1 VGGPESAQPATGKR
15 AAGGEALV
23 LLAGSASAAERALV
37 ARWLRD
43 GHLSRSVLLPLD
55 GPDLARSLDR
65 AVPETVVTAV
75 RVAWLP
81 CERRGERRVPRSDVL
96 SQGNPRR
103 PPAFWQNRIIRR
115 EPDRA
120 PMVVAEPPTVAALRA
135 PGGGHRPLPPFLFL
149 PGALP
154 PTIPPPSTPGAVCT
168 ASYWSRSPRSP
179 GGLTLA
185 STAIIA

>member
-1 VGGPESAQPATGKR
+1 MGGPESAQPATGNR

-43 GHLSRSVLLPLD
+43 GHLSPSVLLPLD

-81 CERRGERRVPRSDVL
+81 CERRGERRGRRLGGL
-96 SQGNPRR
+96 SQGHPRR
-103 PPAFWQNRIIRR
+103 PPPRWAGRSQAGA
-115 EPDRA
+115 A
-120 PMVVAEPPTVAALRA
+120 PPA
-135 PGGGHRPLPPFLFL
+135 PRVGPV
-149 PGALP
+149 PG
-154 PTIPPPSTPGAVCT
+154 
-168 ASYWSRSPRSP
+168 PRSP
-179 GGLTLA
+179 A
-185 STAIIA
+185 SAPRRGSRACSPS

>member
-1 VGGPESAQPATGKR
+1 MGGPESAQPATGNR

-43 GHLSRSVLLPLD
+43 GHLSPSVLLPLD

-81 CERRGERRVPRSDVL
+81 CERRGERRLPEAGGL
-96 SQGNPRR
+96 SRVEPRR
-103 PPAFWQNRIIRR
+103 APAFWRNSI
-115 EPDRA
+115 
-120 PMVVAEPPTVAALRA
+120 TGRA
-135 PGGGHRPLPPFLFL
+135 PGRAPRGGP
-149 PGALP
+149 
-154 PTIPPPSTPGAVCT
+154 
-168 ASYWSRSPRSP
+168 
-179 GGLTLA
+179 
-185 STAIIA
+185 

>member
-1 VGGPESAQPATGKR
+1 MGGPESAQPATGNR

-43 GHLSRSVLLPLD
+43 GHLSPSVLLPLD

-81 CERRGERRVPRSDVL
+81 CERRGERRGPRVDRPA
-96 SQGNPRR
+96 QGNPPA
-103 PPAFWQNRIIRR
+103 PPA
-115 EPDRA
+115 
-120 PMVVAEPPTVAALRA
+120 V
-135 PGGGHRPLPPFLFL
+135 LPQQ
-149 PGALP
+149 
-154 PTIPPPSTPGAVCT
+154 SV
-168 ASYWSRSPRSP
+168 PR
-179 GGLTLA
+179 
-185 STAIIA
+185 